1 MFSSSACLPFTN
13 VFHLCAIIL
22 ELGTDGDNTV
32 NGATHFVFVIEVL
45 IENYPWQYL
54 FDVDC
59 SVDGFVL

>member
-1 MFSSSACLPFTN
+1 

-32 NGATHFVFVIEVL
+32 NSATHFVFVIEVL